1 MEQQQKHRP
10 LGVTIIAVLTIIAG
24 IAFLASGI
32 TAATVVP
39 LLYGTGVN
47 NNSMLTPVVSAVTG
61 VGLLILGIAYFVMA
75 YGLLKAKG
83 WAWTVTVVLSC
94 IGIALGFVSIVTG
107 HIGSIVSV
115 VINGLILYYIY
126 RPNVKSFFGK
136 TTATTAATASMTR

>member
-32 TAATVVP
+32 MAVTVAP
-39 LLYGTGVN
+39 FLSSTGVN

-61 VGLLILGIAYFVMA
+61 VGILILGIAYFVMA

-94 IGIALGFVSIVTG
+94 IGIALGFVSLVTAHLDG
-107 HIGSIVSV
+107 IFNI
-115 VINGLILYYIY
+115 
-126 RPNVKSFFGK
+126 
-136 TTATTAATASMTR
+136 